1 MTIRAAA
8 YSAIS
13 IYFIR
18 KLIRKIAPSPGGEDT
33 VLFYIPYPRTPIAL
47 ARVKLPCDPNRLKL
61 FMSLL
66 NKSCGGLWIEMAY
79 PGETRYRKERDFV
92 RLVNISSKTDTTFLH
107 AYRNRILK
115 SLAKCKNAPGIPR
128 FEVA

>member
-92 RLVNISSKTDTTFLH
+92 RLVNISNRKDTPFMDNQ
-107 AYRNRILK
+107 RGNILK
-115 SLAKCKNAPGIPR
+115 ALDRCRNAPGVPK

>member
-33 VLFYIPYPRTPIAL
+33 VLFYIPYPQTPVAL
-47 ARVKLPCDPNRLKL
+47 ARAKLPCDPNSLNL
-61 FMSLL
+61 LLSLL
-66 NKSCGGLWIEMAY
+66 NKSCGGLLIEMAF

-92 RLVNISSKTDTTFLH
+92 RLVNISSKTDTPFLH
-107 AYRNRILK
+107 DYRDSILKALAKYRN
-115 SLAKCKNAPGIPR
+115 APDVPR